1 MEGAL
6 FEWADSLGAV
16 FSGGG
21 QARSRK
27 VGRFIVIFIAVLN
40 LSIFYT
46 NLRWMLSSA
55 ESMGTPAGMP
65 VDLRPSGYGRGVAT
79 FVGKLF
85 MARDVESRKFNID
98 PTTGEFIPIKETRPK
113 PDKYFVSHP
122 VVVSGVTSTTMSAVR
137 QLVGSIHFWH
147 PELTVWL
154 YEIGTLTERHRSEV
168 ALWEDTELFDGM
180 QVLRMVLTDPDL
192 TLERGP
198 LGGGDSSFRSLFCF
212 FFGTNNFAILNE
224 TVLQRLLPCKF
235 YKVSTQSRVTK
246 RVLLRNIIGCRLLLL
261 RKMCNGLVQR
271 ALFALDLFVIS
282 AKKYVEVSF
291 IYITRGFSNI
301 MR

>member
-21 QARSRK
+21 QARTRK
-27 VGRFIVIFIAVLN
+27 VGRFIVVFIAVLN

-85 MARDVESRKFNID
+85 MARDVESRRFNID
-98 PTTGEFIPIKETRPK
+98 PTTGEFVAIKETRPK
-113 PDKYFVSHP
+113 PYKYFVSHP
-122 VVVSGVTSTTMSAVR
+122 VVVSGVTSTTMASVR

-154 YEIGTLTERHRSEV
+154 YEIGAMTERHRSEV

-180 QVLRMVLTDPDL
+180 QVLRTVLTDPDL

-198 LGGGDSSFRSLFCF
+198 LGGGRLFFSSSFLSLFLVF
-212 FFGTNNFAILNE
+212 DFGTNNGSLLSCDHYNTIR
-224 TVLQRLLPCKF
+224 TV
-235 YKVSTQSRVTK
+235 
-246 RVLLRNIIGCRLLLL
+246 
-261 RKMCNGLVQR
+261 
-271 ALFALDLFVIS
+271 
-282 AKKYVEVSF
+282 
-291 IYITRGFSNI
+291 
-301 MR
+301 